1 LGGGVKPTLSLSKPH
16 TFSTCFG
23 EEKEINVHLL
33 TITRPLKR
41 LAEQNESEKN

>member
-1 LGGGVKPTLSLSKPH
+1 MTFIGSLKPVLSYSKPH

-33 TITRPLKR
+33 SPARTKTPFI
-41 LAEQNESEKN
+41 